1 MAKTLKIL
9 QVRYITELIFPN
21 CSVDGG
27 VTALWN
33 GMMYVYYLVELRQ
46 FLRLKFTQQ
55 DIKG

>member
-33 GMMYVYYLVELRQ
+33 GMMYVYYLVELHQ
-46 FLRLKFTQQ
+46 FL
-55 DIKG
+55 